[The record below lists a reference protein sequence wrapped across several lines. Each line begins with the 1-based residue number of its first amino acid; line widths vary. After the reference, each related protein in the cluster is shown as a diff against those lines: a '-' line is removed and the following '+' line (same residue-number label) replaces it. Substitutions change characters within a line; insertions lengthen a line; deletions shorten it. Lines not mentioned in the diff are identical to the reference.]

1 MNRILNVHLLPELAD
16 PHDLAGHTSIVIDVL
31 RASTT
36 ITTALASGA
45 EKLIPCLT
53 VEEARQL
60 ARDRPGAL
68 LGGERGGERLPGFDF
83 GNSPAEYHSETVSG
97 KTVVF
102 TTTNGTRAM
111 TRCMGSGRILVGAI
125 VNREA
130 LCRQVSGDERIDII
144 CAGTNGA
151 FSLDD
156 ALGAGAIVD
165 RLTMDSTDWRLD
177 DGAEICR
184 SLWCREAGSSGDPEQ
199 ILGALKRSIGGKNL
213 LGLGMESDLG
223 LAAQLDSF
231 DCVPV
236 LDKSTWE
243 LRSA

>member
-83 GNSPAEYHSETVSG
+83 GIPLPSITLKPCRG
-97 KTVVF
+97 KQ
-102 TTTNGTRAM
+102 
-111 TRCMGSGRILVGAI
+111 SSS
-125 VNREA
+125 
-130 LCRQVSGDERIDII
+130 RQPMARG
-144 CAGTNGA
+144 
-151 FSLDD
+151 
-156 ALGAGAIVD
+156 
-165 RLTMDSTDWRLD
+165 
-177 DGAEICR
+177 
-184 SLWCREAGSSGDPEQ
+184 Q
-199 ILGALKRSIGGKNL
+199 
-213 LGLGMESDLG
+213 
-223 LAAQLDSF
+223 
-231 DCVPV
+231 
-236 LDKSTWE
+236 
-243 LRSA
+243 